1 MNVTHR
7 LIATHDVIACTPICT
22 PLSVR
27 NGPSATTLDIVG
39 MSSTKRRGSGTVELK
54 GGWKFFYSGVDA
66 ATSA

>member
-27 NGPSATTLDIVG
+27 NGPSTTTTQISFDPLPMYDCAVFVILFG
-39 MSSTKRRGSGTVELK
+39 
-54 GGWKFFYSGVDA
+54 FDA
-66 ATSA
+66 HNLS